1 MASSNHTQ
9 LQWSRVSTSHDQN
22 LAVLSAWWRETPF
35 DLRHMLWHKMVAL
48 HDSEDQLIEGD
59 VDQFF
64 QHNIAN
70 FAKLGFQHVAAHV
83 QCSEDV
89 ATDEDEDIL
98 AAKKLR
104 LLARRLPTTVDGVV
118 IVPTMS
124 LTIVEDGQISDDV
137 VCYGI
142 TISGPAGQE
151 VAVLLRD
158 GYGNEWSVEP
168 ENCYSSRSA
177 ATGSGGHE
185 MTAPKRIQRKRT
197 KGWRMPPNT
206 VYVGR
211 PTKWG
216 NPFPH
221 ADRYINLDAFALWLA
236 NTVAGQKLAIAARR
250 ELRGKNLACWCPLGQ
265 PCHADELLRIANE
278 GHDES

>member
-1 MASSNHTQ
+1 
-9 LQWSRVSTSHDQN
+9 
-22 LAVLSAWWRETPF
+22 
-35 DLRHMLWHKMVAL
+35 
-48 HDSEDQLIEGD
+48 
-59 VDQFF
+59 
-64 QHNIAN
+64 
-70 FAKLGFQHVAAHV
+70 
-83 QCSEDV
+83 
-89 ATDEDEDIL
+89 
-98 AAKKLR
+98 
-104 LLARRLPTTVDGVV
+104 
-118 IVPTMS
+118 
-124 LTIVEDGQISDDV
+124 
-137 VCYGI
+137 
-142 TISGPAGQE
+142 
-151 VAVLLRD
+151 
-158 GYGNEWSVEP
+158 
-168 ENCYSSRSA
+168 
-177 ATGSGGHE
+177 